1 MFSCPNNHLRVS
13 FKGNI
18 SGGRGHIHHY
28 DYFVSILEGKAYL
41 SRSNLD
47 FMCLFYFI
55 VETNEDQSDIWTM
68 LIVSGTVGGFIT
80 LLFLSIIVT
89 SVVCLYHLKTKN
101 KSSAKQVSQKQPL
114 PFHHPPPPP
123 LPSRVAIQLSNPFV
137 VTTNSLY
144 ENTISIQSP
153 DVVTYSV
160 PIFNHT
166 LKASENSKLFEV

>member
-1 MFSCPNNHLRVS
+1 
-13 FKGNI
+13 
-18 SGGRGHIHHY
+18 
-28 DYFVSILEGKAYL
+28 
-41 SRSNLD
+41 
-47 FMCLFYFI
+47 
-55 VETNEDQSDIWTM
+55 M

-89 SVVCLYHLKTKN
+89 SVVCLYRLRTKN

-114 PFHHPPPPP
+114 PFHHPPPLPPPP

-153 DVVTYSV
+153 DVVTYSI
-160 PIFNHT
+160 PIFNRT
-166 LKASENSKLFEV
+166 LKASENSKMFEV